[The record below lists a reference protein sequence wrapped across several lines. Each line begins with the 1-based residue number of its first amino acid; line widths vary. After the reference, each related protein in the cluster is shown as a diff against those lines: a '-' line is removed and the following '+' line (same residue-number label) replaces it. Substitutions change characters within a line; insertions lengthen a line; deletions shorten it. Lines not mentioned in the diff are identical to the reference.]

1 MKKLVSLLV
10 SAALVM
16 GLAAGT
22 GIFASAEE
30 IDLTPDL
37 RIISIPIV
45 RAVLSRT
52 IPPSA
57 KTGKTN

>member
-30 IDLTPDL
+30 IDLTPDFTDNFD
-37 RIISIPIV
+37 SY
-45 RAVLSRT
+45 S
-52 IPPSA
+52 
-57 KTGKTN
+57 TGGFI